1 MPVPMSTPPRTP
13 SAATPAET
21 LLPPRMRSLP
31 PRVRR
36 ELVIFGVALLVGFLG
51 MPFLIWYAG
60 NRFLGAY
67 AHGPNVHAGPLALF
81 SDFFAGLVHGSGVFW
96 VVALGP
102 AALVLLL
109 RLFVLLVRWLPP
121 MRRK

>member
-1 MPVPMSTPPRTP
+1 V
-13 SAATPAET
+13 
-21 LLPPRMRSLP
+21 RSLP

-36 ELVIFGVALLVGFLG
+36 ELVIYGVALLVGFLG

-60 NRFLGAY
+60 NRFLGGY
-67 AHGPNVHAGPLALF
+67 TRGPNVHAGPLALF
-81 SDFFAGLVHGSGVFW
+81 SDFFAGLAHGAGVFW

-109 RLFVLLVRWLPP
+109 RLLVLLVRSLPP
-121 MRRK
+121 MRRE